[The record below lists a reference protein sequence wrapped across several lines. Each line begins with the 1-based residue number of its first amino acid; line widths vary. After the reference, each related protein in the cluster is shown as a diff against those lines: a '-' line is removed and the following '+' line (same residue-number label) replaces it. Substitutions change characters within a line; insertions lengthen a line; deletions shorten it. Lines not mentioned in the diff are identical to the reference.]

1 MSIILRQFVTKLYS
15 RPSTLFAPAFRKA
28 QSYLSPILF
37 TLYTN
42 DCTGIDTTP
51 IIKSFDDSAMEDL
64 SNSDS
69 VCLVEAERFSNWCM
83 DSSLDLNVKKTKEML
98 IDFRKAATV
107 IPDHFND
114 GVKVETATEYKISRN
129 SFRQQA

>member
-1 MSIILRQFVTKLYS
+1 
-15 RPSTLFAPAFRKA
+15 
-28 QSYLSPILF
+28 
-37 TLYTN
+37 
-42 DCTGIDTTP
+42 
-51 IIKSFDDSAMEDL
+51 MEDL

-69 VCLVEAERFSNWCM
+69 VCLVEAEMFRSWCM

-107 IPDHFND
+107 IPDVFID
-114 GVKVETATEYKISRN
+114 GVKAETATEYKISRN

>member
-1 MSIILRQFVTKLYS
+1 
-15 RPSTLFAPAFRKA
+15 
-28 QSYLSPILF
+28 
-37 TLYTN
+37 
-42 DCTGIDTTP
+42 
-51 IIKSFDDSAMEDL
+51 MEDL

-69 VCLVEAERFSNWCM
+69 VCLVQAEMFSSWCM

-107 IPDHFND
+107 IPDVFID
-114 GVKVETATEYKISRN
+114 GVKAETATEYKISRN